1 MTLVV
6 VRPTQHL
13 GDETPMAKVRDWEG
27 MRAMSERLLEERTGK
42 GVATWNRRIKKEGLD
57 DEKSLR
63 AWLTKQGVIGYA
75 QTLLVMERF
84 GYPDFMTATADELI
98 DGQYTDRPQL
108 RPIFDAVVEAAVGL
122 GDVTIQA
129 RKTFVSLVS
138 PRRTFA
144 RVQPTT
150 KNRVDLA
157 LRLDGAKPGGRLQPS
172 KIHETMSVQISLSSP
187 KEVDV
192 EAVRWLQRAYRE
204 SV

>member
-1 MTLVV
+1 
-6 VRPTQHL
+6 
-13 GDETPMAKVRDWEG
+13 MAHVRDWEG
-27 MRAMSERLLEERTGK
+27 MQAMAERLLEERTGK

-98 DGQYTDRPQL
+98 DGQYADRPQL
-108 RPIFDAVVEAAVGL
+108 RPILDAVLGAVVGF

-172 KIHETMSVQISLSSP
+172 KIHETMAVQISLASP

>member
-1 MTLVV
+1 MT
-6 VRPTQHL
+6 
-13 GDETPMAKVRDWEG
+13 D
-27 MRAMSERLLEERTGK
+27 
-42 GVATWNRRIKKEGLD
+42 
-57 DEKSLR
+57 
-63 AWLTKQGVIGYA
+63 
-75 QTLLVMERF
+75 
-84 GYPDFMTATADELI
+84 TADELI

-172 KIHETMSVQISLSSP
+172 KIHKTMSVQIRLASP
-187 KEVDV
+187 KEVDA
-192 EAVRWLQRAYRE
+192 EAVRWLQRP
-204 SV
+204 

>member
-1 MTLVV
+1 
-6 VRPTQHL
+6 
-13 GDETPMAKVRDWEG
+13 MAKVRDWQG
-27 MRAMSERLLEERTGK
+27 IRAMFERLLEERTGT
-42 GVATWNRRIKKEGLD
+42 GVATWNLRIKKERLD
-57 DEKSLR
+57 DEKSVR
-63 AWLTKQGVIGYA
+63 AWLTKQGVTGYA

-84 GYPDFMTATADELI
+84 GYPDFLTATADELI
-98 DGQYTDRPQL
+98 DGQYADRPDL
-108 RPIFDAVVEAAVGL
+108 RPIFDAVVKAAVGL

-129 RKTFVSLVS
+129 RKTYVSLVS

-157 LRLDGAKPGGRLQPS
+157 LRLDGEKPGGRLRPS
-172 KIHETMSVQISLSSP
+172 MIHEMMPVQIGFSSP

-192 EAVRWLQRAYRE
+192 EAVRWLQLAYRE

>member
-1 MTLVV
+1 
-6 VRPTQHL
+6 
-13 GDETPMAKVRDWEG
+13 MAKVRDWEG

-98 DGQYTDRPQL
+98 DGQYADHPQL

-157 LRLDGAKPGGRLQPS
+157 LRLDGEKPGGRLQPPM
-172 KIHETMSVQISLSSP
+172 IHETMPVQIGRSSP
-187 KEVDV
+187 KEVDAAEV
-192 EAVRWLQRAYRE
+192 PCIRRSNTKSAQGH
-204 SV
+204 